1 MELSDLL
8 TFITQIFT
16 GTSTGGNADNNG
28 IIAWVGSVI
37 SMITSNPLIML
48 FVVLTVAL
56 VAIGVVRRL
65 IRL

>member
-1 MELSDLL
+1 MDLSQLL
-8 TFITQIFT
+8 TFITEIFT
-16 GTSTGGNADNNG
+16 GTTTGGAADNNG

-37 SMITSNPLIML
+37 NMITSNPLIML

>member
-1 MELSDLL
+1 MELGDLL

-16 GTSTGGNADNNG
+16 GTSTGGTADNNG